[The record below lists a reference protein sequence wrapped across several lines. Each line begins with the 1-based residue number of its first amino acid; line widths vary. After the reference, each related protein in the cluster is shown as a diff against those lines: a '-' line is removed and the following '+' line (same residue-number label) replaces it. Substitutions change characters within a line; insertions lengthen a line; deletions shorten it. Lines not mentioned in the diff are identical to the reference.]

1 MFTDASLN
9 VHWMLMECSLN
20 LMHPPQED
28 VDVDV
33 DGYLGWQSKKYW
45 MLTDCSLK
53 VLGVFMECSW
63 NVH

>member
-1 MFTDASLN
+1 
-9 VHWMLMECSLN
+9 
-20 LMHPPQED
+20 MHQPEED
-28 VDVDV
+28 VDVDI
-33 DGYLGWQSKKYW
+33 DGHLGWQSKKYW